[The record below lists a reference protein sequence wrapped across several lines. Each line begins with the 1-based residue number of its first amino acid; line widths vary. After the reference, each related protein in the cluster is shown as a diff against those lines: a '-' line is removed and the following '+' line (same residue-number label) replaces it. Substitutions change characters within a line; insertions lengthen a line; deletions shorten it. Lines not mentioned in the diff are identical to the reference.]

1 MREIEWGTREWKKI
15 TIGYEWEETVMRTKR
30 GTKYKGRTDRV
41 VSGGDVKELAGI
53 VNLIS
58 KLWRREFVGNKR
70 YI

>member
-1 MREIEWGTREWKKI
+1 M
-15 TIGYEWEETVMRTKR
+15 GYQRMEENHNWVWEEIVMRTKR

>member
-1 MREIEWGTREWKKI
+1 
-15 TIGYEWEETVMRTKR
+15 MRTKR

-41 VSGGDVKELAGI
+41 VSDGDVKELAGI